1 MSGII
6 DELTW
11 RGLVH
16 DATDGLAALTVRQ
29 PVTVYNGFD
38 PTADSLHVGHL
49 VPLLAL
55 ARWQRHGHTPIVLA
69 GGGTGMIG
77 DPSGRSAERNLLSR
91 AQVDANVAAI
101 RQQLARFLDFDS
113 RINPAQLVNNADWLG
128 RLSALDFLRDVGKHL
143 TVNYMIA
150 KDSVRSR
157 LGSEH
162 GISYTEF
169 SYMLL
174 QAYDF
179 QHLYQHHGC
188 QVQTGG
194 SDQWGNITAG
204 TELIRR
210 ALGGQAHALVYPLIV
225 RSDGQK
231 FGKTADGAVWLAPE
245 RTSPYRFYQFWLNCD
260 DADAVAYLK
269 LFTWLT
275 RDEIDGLAQALA
287 GHPEQRAAQQRLARE
302 MTAMVHGDAALAR
315 AEQAS
320 RALFG
325 GALDALAAAEIAEIF
340 ADVPSWRMPRTR
352 LAGDGYPLLDLL
364 VDAGATASKG
374 EARRLLEGGGIYL
387 NNVQQSDARRV
398 VAPGDLLAGAYLVL
412 RRGRRQY
419 TVVEVQA

>member
-1 MSGII
+1 
-6 DELTW
+6 
-11 RGLVH
+11 
-16 DATDGLAALTVRQ
+16 
-29 PVTVYNGFD
+29 
-38 PTADSLHVGHL
+38 
-49 VPLLAL
+49 
-55 ARWQRHGHTPIVLA
+55 
-69 GGGTGMIG
+69 MIG

-101 RQQLARFLDFDS
+101 RQQLARFLDFDN
-113 RINPAQLVNNADWLG
+113 RTNPAQLVNNADWLG

-179 QHLYQHHGC
+179 QHLYQHCGC

-225 RSDGQK
+225 RADGQK

-260 DADAVAYLK
+260 DADAVSYLK

-275 RDEIDGLAQALA
+275 RDEIAELAQALTE
-287 GHPEQRAAQQRLARE
+287 HPEQRAAQQRLARE
-302 MTAMVHGDAALAR
+302 VTTMVHGAAALAR

-340 ADVPSWRMPRTR
+340 ADVPSWRMPRSR
-352 LAGDGYPLLDLL
+352 LAGDGYPVLDLL

-387 NNVQQSDARRV
+387 NNVQQGDMRRMV
-398 VAPGDLLAGAYLVL
+398 TLGDLLAGAYLVL

-419 TVVEVQA
+419 TIVEVQA